1 MMTSIE
7 QYNQELYHYGVK
19 GMKWGVRRNIGIK
32 SRAAAQ
38 YRRFADDANRN
49 VKRLEA
55 KKSSKGLTD
64 RQVARL
70 KYNRKLARDFTKE
83 RNSLIKNMSEKD
95 IKRGERAVIGR
106 YLAFGG
112 VAGSVVN
119 GMDLARANKVLERE
133 RNR

>member
-1 MMTSIE
+1 MSVTE

-38 YRRFADDANRN
+38 YKSFTDAANRN

-55 KKSSKGLTD
+55 KKNSKGLTD

-70 KYNRKLARDFTKE
+70 KKNRDLARDFIKK
-83 RNSLIKNMSEKD
+83 RNALIKNMSEKD
-95 IKRGERAVIGR
+95 IKRGERAVASR
-106 YLAFGG
+106 YLLIG
-112 VAGSVVN
+112 GSVGAMTNAVE
-119 GMDLARANKVLERE
+119 LARANRILQRE